1 MTRDTATRCTCTY
14 LYLLE
19 LQCNM
24 QCRKTN
30 KMKTTKGLKRL
41 TVYHTCRLGYITPFR
56 YNKRVWQT
64 DRQTE
69 LVQQLRIPR
78 FASAQWCKTALLP
91 CMQIS
96 LKHETARNGNK
107 VIATCDDDVAFSP
120 TAASVPFHAACLR
133 QKHAKTPQ
141 CIQRNAVLLLPREWE
156 TELPGICLH
165 HNPRLWAWALVRTF
179 PIF

>member
-64 DRQTE
+64 DRQTDRQTE

-107 VIATCDDDVAFSP
+107 VIVTTMLHFRQQLHLCHFTRLACARNMRKLH
-120 TAASVPFHAACLR
+120 SVYSVMLFYYCQESER
-133 QKHAKTPQ
+133 QSYPVYAYITTPDFE
-141 CIQRNAVLLLPREWE
+141 RGR
-156 TELPGICLH
+156 
-165 HNPRLWAWALVRTF
+165 
-179 PIF
+179 